1 MISDGSAQEIPEP
14 LLLGDQACRCTAAQ
28 RGQRFEVDDRLT
40 QIERSTRDYD
50 DACGR
55 AYV

>member
-28 RGQRFEVDDRLT
+28 RGQRFEVDGRLT